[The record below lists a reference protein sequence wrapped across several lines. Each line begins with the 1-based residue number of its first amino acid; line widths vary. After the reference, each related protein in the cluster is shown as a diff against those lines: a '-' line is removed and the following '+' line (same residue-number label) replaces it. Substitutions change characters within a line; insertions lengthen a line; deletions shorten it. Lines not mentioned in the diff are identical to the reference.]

1 MMKGV
6 WHKIMRVDLTT
17 GQSRLEDVPD
27 KVYEYFLGG
36 GGLGAYIL
44 WKECPAGTKPFD
56 PENRLIFATGPFQGQ
71 NQTGAA
77 KWTAVT
83 IGPQFN
89 ANAESC
95 ASASWGIEM
104 KSCGFDAIVIQ
115 GKAPHPVYLS
125 IVDDKVEIKD
135 ARNMWGRDAYETDD
149 MITEIE
155 GPKSHNIT
163 IGQAGEN
170 LVRIANVQTHKKS
183 FLGRGGFGAI
193 MGSKNL
199 KGVSVQGSNPSLSVA
214 NPEELKRISRQKAKD
229 MLAVMM
235 AKPVEAQLCAV
246 GTAIVTRR
254 FASQGNLPIKNYSL
268 SELDYP
274 EVVEAWDPLEY
285 MRLLNSKP
293 WPCKYC
299 VTRCHN
305 LVEIPEGKYA
315 YKGKGPEYES
325 YAMMGLNLLSGDVRA
340 VAYAGEL
347 ANKLSMDTI
356 SLGSVLAWAMESYEK
371 GVITK
376 EDTYGIELEWGNMDA
391 AIEMIYKIAERA
403 PGLGYAL
410 GEGTGYAASVY
421 GKGSEDWAVQM
432 KGTEIAAHSWRA
444 QYISAL
450 NYATGCS
457 SGPNH
462 ERGNSQH
469 IWVAGLRHPE
479 WGLTD
484 DTVTNE
490 ERWTWENASYRQ
502 SVFQDYCNIINSI
515 VHCKFQEF
523 LGYTLTD
530 MLNTLNA
537 ITGLGWTQKEFRRA
551 GERITTLQKL
561 LTIRYGWKKE
571 DDLKFPKRFMEP
583 VDKGVAAGK
592 VPIGLEDAIV
602 DYYKY
607 RGWDENGIPT
617 RELIERLGMEEY
629 ASTEEIYS

>member
-1 MMKGV
+1 MMIGV
-6 WHKIMRVDLTT
+6 WHKILRVNLTT
-17 GQSRLEDVPD
+17 GECGLEDVPD
-27 KVYEYFLGG
+27 KVYTYFLGG
-36 GGLGAYIL
+36 GGLGAYYL
-44 WKECPAGTKPFD
+44 WKECPAGTDAFD
-56 PENRLIFATGPFQGQ
+56 AENRLIFATGPFQGQ

-83 IGPQFN
+83 IGPQFH

-95 ASASWGIEM
+95 ASAFWGIEM
-104 KSCGFDAIVIQ
+104 KSCGFDAMVIH

-125 IVDDKVEIKD
+125 VVDDKATIKD
-135 ARNMWGRDAYETDD
+135 ARAMWGKDAYEADD

-155 GPKSHNIT
+155 GPKSANIT

-170 LVRIANVQTHKKS
+170 LVRIANIQTHRKS
-183 FLGRGGFGAI
+183 FVGRGGLGAV

-199 KGVSVQGSNPSLSVA
+199 KGVSVMGSNPPLA
-214 NPEELKRISRQKAKD
+214 PAHPDELKKISVQKARA
-229 MLAVMM
+229 MLVNMM
-235 AKPVEAQLCAV
+235 AKPVEARLSAV

-254 FASQGNLPIKNYSL
+254 FAAQGNLPVKNYSL

-274 EVVEAWDPLEY
+274 ELVEAWDPVQY
-285 MRLLNSKP
+285 MTLLNAKP
-293 WPCKYC
+293 WPCKFC
-299 VTRCHN
+299 VTQCHN
-305 LVEIPEGKYA
+305 LVEITDGKYA

-325 YAMMGLNLLSGDVRA
+325 YAMMGTNVLCTDIKGVS
-340 VAYAGEL
+340 YAGEL

-356 SLGSVLAWAMESYEK
+356 SLGSLIAWAMESYEK

-376 EDTYGIELEWGNMDA
+376 EDTYGIDLKWGDVDA
-391 AIEMIYKIAERA
+391 MIAMIYKIAERA

-410 GEGTGYAASVY
+410 GEGTGYAAKIY
-421 GKGSEDWAVQM
+421 GKGSEAWAVQM
-432 KGTEIAAHSWRA
+432 KGTEIAAHNWRA

-479 WGLTD
+479 WGLTAD
-484 DTVTNE
+484 SVTNE
-490 ERWTWENASYRQ
+490 ERWSWHKAPERQ
-502 SVFQDYCNIINSI
+502 SVFQDYCNVINSL

-530 MLNTLNA
+530 MLNTFNA
-537 ITGLGWTQKEFRRA
+537 ITGLEWTQVEFRRA
-551 GERITTLQKL
+551 AERITTLQKL
-561 LTIRYGWKKE
+561 LTIRYGWKRE
-571 DDLKFPKRFMEP
+571 DDFNYPKRFMEP

-592 VPIGLEDAIV
+592 APVGLEEAIV
-602 DYYKY
+602 EYYKY
-607 RGWDENGIPT
+607 RGWSEYGIPT
-617 RELIERLGMEEY
+617 PELLERLEMQEFAAGCLQ
-629 ASTEEIYS
+629 